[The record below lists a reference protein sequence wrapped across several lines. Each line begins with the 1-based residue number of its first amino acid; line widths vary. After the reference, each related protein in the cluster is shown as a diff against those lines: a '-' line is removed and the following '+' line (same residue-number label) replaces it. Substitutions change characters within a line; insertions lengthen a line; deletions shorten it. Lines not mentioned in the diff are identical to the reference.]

1 MRTTALPSVMDV
13 VARNYSARAAECAV
27 FEQATEYLPSA
38 LADEVAD
45 NDFNDYPALC
55 KKLAAEGKTPSD
67 LLPTEVQKLILAA
80 YGPQWDYLAMKGVVE
95 GLLATAGI
103 KEFTAVRNT
112 AGAAF
117 HPGRAADLFV
127 NGEKVGTVG
136 EVHPTVCANYG
147 VKARVVAADLDLDKL
162 FELRGGEPQFAP
174 LPKHPATS
182 RDLALVADEAAP
194 AADLA
199 GCIKANAGENLESL
213 TLFDV
218 YTGEKVGKGKKS
230 LAYNL
235 VFRAADRTLTDEEV
249 DGAIGRVLKALGE
262 MGVTLRS

>member
-1 MRTTALPSVMDV
+1 MKKRKAGCAALALMLALNCGCV
-13 VARNYSARAAECAV
+13 RAA
-27 FEQATEYLPSA
+27 SA
-38 LADEVAD
+38 SRQETRQTDGTSAAQSAPADE
-45 NDFNDYPALC
+45 ALDEAVLAEALRLHC
-55 KKLAAEGKTPSD
+55 VPDESRLAAF
-67 LLPTEVQKLILAA
+67 EVR
-80 YGPQWDYLAMKGVVE
+80 G
-95 GLLATAGI
+95 
-103 KEFTAVRNT
+103 
-112 AGAAF
+112 
-117 HPGRAADLFV
+117 
-127 NGEKVGTVG
+127 
-136 EVHPTVCANYG
+136 
-147 VKARVVAADLDLDKL
+147 ARVVAADLNLDKL

-194 AADLA
+194 AAALA

-218 YTGEKVGKGKKS
+218 YTGEKVGEGKKS

-249 DGAIGRVLKALGE
+249 DGAISRVLKALGE

>member
-1 MRTTALPSVMDV
+1 M
-13 VARNYSARAAECAV
+13 
-27 FEQATEYLPSA
+27 
-38 LADEVAD
+38 
-45 NDFNDYPALC
+45 
-55 KKLAAEGKTPSD
+55 
-67 LLPTEVQKLILAA
+67 
-80 YGPQWDYLAMKGVVE
+80 
-95 GLLATAGI
+95 
-103 KEFTAVRNT
+103 
-112 AGAAF
+112 
-117 HPGRAADLFV
+117 
-127 NGEKVGTVG
+127 G

-147 VKARVVAADLDLDKL
+147 VKARVVAADLNLDKL

-218 YTGEKVGKGKKS
+218 YTGEKVGEGKKS

-249 DGAIGRVLKALGE
+249 DGAISRVLKALGE